1 MSQGDVRVPGLMP
14 PWSPRPPCQSSHLHP
29 LLRRHV
35 KPKKQHEIQR
45 LSKGHLSRFLAFGLG
60 LSVTAVDSDGR
71 LLSLAERFD
80 QELLRELRKT
90 EGLGHKKRSPLH
102 PLTPRA
108 PQHVAGEGPS
118 GLRGCG
124 GHAGAAAQGGGIL
137 HPGAASGTCCG
148 DPHPARPSALP
159 PGARWAWVGLPGQSS
174 PSSVSSLPGLLSSLS
189 RLSFAFFPGFH
200 CALVPLF
207 NPKFSPRNLVLVAA
221 RTPLA
226 TVLAGLDKDSED
238 GDSIEDRHSN
248 QNEDLGAAESPSEG
262 QSPGHRPQ

>member
-1 MSQGDVRVPGLMP
+1 MSVGSGVNLLSWSHSEIWRGD
-14 PWSPRPPCQSSHLHP
+14 S
-29 LLRRHV
+29 LLRV
-35 KPKKQHEIQR
+35 W
-45 LSKGHLSRFLAFGLG
+45 GWGV
-60 LSVTAVDSDGR
+60 LSVTPLPPFMTDTPTWGFPLRDWTQRGSQWTQR
-71 LLSLAERFD
+71 LWGPCWSSSTRWWHSAPWGSFWH
-80 QELLRELRKT
+80 LLWR
-90 EGLGHKKRSPLH
+90 
-102 PLTPRA
+102 
-108 PQHVAGEGPS
+108 PS
-118 GLRGCG
+118 SCSTVCSTSGNKVGMG
-124 GHAGAAAQGGGIL
+124 GAARVIL
-137 HPGAASGTCCG
+137 
-148 DPHPARPSALP
+148 
-159 PGARWAWVGLPGQSS
+159 

-248 QNEDLGAAESPSEG
+248 EDEDLGEAESPREG